1 MPTNAA
7 RPKMNNN
14 IRIIRFFMR
23 RVSTEPLSRRPKP
36 HSKASKR
43 YVKTCMKV
51 DNFLI
56 VNIIKIMNNKQKEK
70 FTTKLFRFHEFSK
83 KNQNKLLETL
93 AEYTKKFISSGT
105 TQYTINIHSLTKNA
119 CGWWYV
125 IEEDMVAHIKN
136 GQRHN
141 VDGPAVIYFD
151 DDIDEDLLDPVH
163 IHYVDGDYYDE
174 KDYYKHPLVMENMIN
189 KINQL

>member
-1 MPTNAA
+1 
-7 RPKMNNN
+7 MNKKQQ
-14 IRIIRFFMR
+14 
-23 RVSTEPLSRRPKP
+23 EK
-36 HSKASKR
+36 
-43 YVKTCMKV
+43 
-51 DNFLI
+51 FLFDMMHFDQHGE
-56 VNIIKIMNNKQKEK
+56 KKQKKLLSLLEEYTSK
-70 FTTKLFRFHEFSK
+70 FIPGGTTKHTFNFHSAP
-83 KNQNKLLETL
+83 KNS
-93 AEYTKKFISSGT
+93 F
-105 TQYTINIHSLTKNA
+105 
-119 CGWWYV
+119 GWWYIV
-125 IEEDMVAHIKN
+125 QEDMVAHIKN